1 VIAEVPEIVGDST
14 AWLGLTIAAVSAI
27 SLLIGLL
34 WKAFKLA
41 DQIHDMAAELKPNHG
56 GSLRDQIDA
65 TRTMTEANA
74 QSLESL
80 AGKVQENAD
89 TMVSLRVGTE
99 NAIRSLGETTDD
111 ICKSNDDAHAAIH
124 RRVDGLFELLVGGSA
139 SAPRKAAARHKN
151 REDPT

>member
-1 VIAEVPEIVGDST
+1 VIAEVPEIVVDST
-14 AWLGLTIAAVSAI
+14 AVLGLVIAAGTAI
-27 SLLIGLL
+27 SLLLGVL

-41 DQIHDMAAELKPNHG
+41 DQIHDMAIELKPNHG

-89 TMVSLRVGTE
+89 TMVHLRVDTE
-99 NAIRSLGETTDD
+99 KAIRSLGETTDG
-111 ICKSNDDAHAAIH
+111 ICQSNNDAHAAIH

-139 SAPRKAAARHKN
+139 SAPRKTAARHQN